1 MFAVHNSHNMKFV
14 DRKEEKERLEKALHL
29 ERPSFIAIYGRRRL
43 GKSTLIKKVL
53 NPSDLYFLADRSEGQ
68 HQRQLLSE
76 VISQKFNEFNSV
88 EYPGW
93 ETLLRQLN
101 LRTSS
106 RFTLCLDEF
115 PYLVEQSP
123 ELPSVLQ
130 KLLDEKSLKYNIII
144 CGSSQ
149 TMMYGLVLDATA
161 PLYGRADAIMKLSP
175 LRLPYIREALNLN
188 ATEAIVEYS
197 IWGGVP
203 RYWELREGCQTLEDA
218 LWKNVFNA
226 NGIFFDEPAKIFQ
239 DDVKDIVKISTIIS
253 YIAAGANRL
262 SEIAARCNEPA
273 TNLSRPLRKL
283 LDLGYIEKDVPFGI
297 DKKNSKKSL
306 YHIADPFVSFYYKFV
321 VPNQS
326 FIELGRKIPIEMAL
340 SQKLHLHI
348 SQEWEKLCREAVTGN
363 VIDGVIYG
371 EAQRWWGSVINESGK
386 PEQIELDVVA
396 DSLDK
401 KYLLVGEC
409 KWTTEENAEA
419 LTDKLL
425 RKTKLLPFAKDRA
438 IVPVLFLKSTPSS
451 SAANVLLPSDICR
464 LSY

>member
-1 MFAVHNSHNMKFV
+1 MKFV
-14 DRKEEKERLEKALHL
+14 DRKEEKERLEKALNS

-53 NPSDLYFLADRSEGQ
+53 DPSDIYFLADKSESQ
-68 HQRQLLSE
+68 HQRHLLSD
-76 VISQKFNEFNSV
+76 VISQKFPEFNSV

-101 LRTSS
+101 LRTNE

-115 PYLVEQSP
+115 PYLVEQAP
-123 ELPSVLQ
+123 ELPSILQ

-161 PLYGRADAIMKLSP
+161 PLYGRADEIMKLSP
-175 LRLPYIREALNLN
+175 LRLPYIGEALNLN
-188 ATEAIVEYS
+188 VTESIVEYS

-203 RYWELREGCQTLEDA
+203 RYWELREGKPTLEEA
-218 LWKNVFNA
+218 LWNNVFNV

-239 DDVKDIVKISTIIS
+239 DDIKDIVKTSTIIS

-262 SEIAARCNEPA
+262 SEIAARCHEPA

-283 LDLGYIEKDVPFGI
+283 LDLGYVDKEVPFGTNM
-297 DKKNSKKSL
+297 KNSKKSL
-306 YHIADPFVSFYYKFV
+306 YHIADPFISFYYKFV
-321 VPNQS
+321 IPNQS
-326 FIELGRKIPIEMAL
+326 FIELGRTAPIEMAL
-340 SQKLHLHI
+340 HQRLHLHI
-348 SQEWEKLCREAVTGN
+348 SQEWEKLCRQAITGN
-363 VIDGVIYG
+363 NINGVIYG

-386 PEQIELDVVA
+386 PEPIELDVVA
-396 DSLDK
+396 ESVDG

-409 KWTTEENAEA
+409 KWTNEENSEA
-419 LTDKLL
+419 LTENLL
-425 RKTKLLPFAKDRA
+425 RKAKLLPFSNNRT
-438 IVPVLFLKSTPSS
+438 IIPVLFLKKARDFSLD
-451 SAANVLLPSDICR
+451 NVFLPGDICR

>member
-1 MFAVHNSHNMKFV
+1 MFATHNFLNMKFV
-14 DRKEEKERLEKALHL
+14 DRKEEKERLEKALNS
-29 ERPSFIAIYGRRRL
+29 EVTSFVAVYGRRRL
-43 GKSTLIKKVL
+43 GKSTLIKNVL
-53 NPSDLYFLADRSEGQ
+53 NPSDIYFLADRSESQ

-76 VISQKFNEFNSV
+76 VISQKFHEFNSV

-93 ETLLRQLN
+93 EVLLRQLN
-101 LRTSS
+101 LRTSD

-123 ELPSVLQ
+123 ELPSILQ
-130 KLLDEKSLKYNIII
+130 KLLDEKTLKYNIII

-161 PLYGRADAIMKLSP
+161 PLYGRADEIMKLSP
-175 LRLPYIREALNLN
+175 LKLPYITEALELN

-203 RYWELREGCQTLEDA
+203 RYWELREGCKTLEDA
-218 LWKNVFNA
+218 LWKNVFNV
-226 NGIFFDEPAKIFQ
+226 NGIFFDEPTKIYQ

-283 LDLGYIEKDVPFGI
+283 LDLGYICKEVPFGT

-306 YHIADPFVSFYYKFV
+306 YHIADPFICFYYKFV

-326 FIELGRKIPIEMAL
+326 FIELGRKPPIEMSL
-340 SQKLHLHI
+340 HQKLHLHI
-348 SQEWEKLCREAVTGN
+348 SQEWEKLCRKAITVN
-363 VIDGVIYG
+363 IIDGVIYG

-396 DSLDK
+396 ESLDK

-409 KWTTEENAEA
+409 KWTTEENADA
-419 LTDKLL
+419 LTETLQ
-425 RKTKLLPFAKDRA
+425 RKANLLPFAKDRTIIPA
-438 IVPVLFLKSTPSS
+438 LFLTTTPSTS
-451 SAANVLLPSDICR
+451 VADVLTPSDICR